1 MEALQ
6 IKEIKISYSIFEIV
20 GGWAY
25 PIHSEKGFYHFRCSI
40 THCSSYLCIQ
50 MRQKLE
56 EVVIII
62 IMHCSIAKID
72 LTNCTVM

>member
-6 IKEIKISYSIFEIV
+6 IKEIKISYNSIFEIV
-20 GGWAY
+20 GGCAY

-62 IMHCSIAKID
+62 MHCSIAKID
-72 LTNCTVM
+72 LTNCMVM